1 MRMAPT
7 EANWPEIG
15 RPMATAALEV
25 CEGLEAAEE
34 AEAAALDAE
43 ERIELIAELT
53 GAVAVLM
60 ALDIE
65 DSTLALTELALATAE
80 DADASEAI
88 EDVTEAGIVVATP
101 PMVVVMRS
109 LTEASEAVEAAEVTE
124 ASEVAE
130 ADEIDADV
138 AVPPTED
145 GQAVFV
151 PASEQICW

>member
-43 ERIELIAELT
+43 ERIDWAVNPDQYYIRDQRRGKLTLIAELT

-109 LTEASEAVEAAEVTE
+109 LTEASEAET
-124 ASEVAE
+124 S
-130 ADEIDADV
+130 
-138 AVPPTED
+138 
-145 GQAVFV
+145 
-151 PASEQICW
+151 